1 MSFKDGNELASRI
14 FQRPTI
20 LISYLVPLTDG
31 NEYLI
36 YGGYFM
42 SYNQSVLLFMG
53 IWYIEADQSVVID
66 GYTGYTSQG
75 FLLLFLWWDEIS
87 RPLRFWAWSHRIF
100 TQRFTGLYTGLHRV
114 YTGYSSFGRKGRLVS
129 RRITCYAHSID
140 HFKFLF
146 CLFYSQNL
154 SG

>member
-36 YGGYFM
+36 NGGYFM

-53 IWYIEADQSVVID
+53 IWYIEAD
-66 GYTGYTSQG
+66 
-75 FLLLFLWWDEIS
+75 
-87 RPLRFWAWSHRIF
+87 
-100 TQRFTGLYTGLHRV
+100 
-114 YTGYSSFGRKGRLVS
+114 
-129 RRITCYAHSID
+129 
-140 HFKFLF
+140 
-146 CLFYSQNL
+146 
-154 SG
+154 